1 MDVPFPLLVIDP
13 LRPAKLGDPT
23 ALKAAGTPLRAGLI
37 AVEGVVLLPWA
48 RTLWLG
54 TASKIEAA
62 ACRLAFVP
70 EPEPP
75 APTLLEVVPALF
87 FFVDSVLEAVFAGD
101 FLTET
106 FFWADPL
113 GGLSSALL

>member
-1 MDVPFPLLVIDP
+1 MAVPFPLLVIDP

-23 ALKAAGTPLRAGLI
+23 ALKAAGTPLRVGLD
-37 AVEGVVLLPWA
+37 AVDGVVLLLWA

-54 TASKIEAA
+54 TASKMEAA

-75 APTLLEVVPALF
+75 APALLVDALVLF
-87 FFVDSVLEAVFAGD
+87 FFDGSVPETVVPGD

-106 FFWADPL
+106 FF
-113 GGLSSALL
+113 